1 MANNVDTATLR
12 SRRQA
17 ALAGAAWGC
26 SSRQLTCSSRAAHV
40 SRQLTCSVHAAASD
54 LAPSLA
60 KLRRRSQPDPAGARC
75 CRPVA
80 SVVGVGAAGVA
91 LAWTRAAR
99 FGSDSRPNARLEA
112 LKAAAANGR
121 HCCRSSSA
129 STTSPTTCPRPITP
143 DLTGT
148 SWTPRLVGRMGVGQ
162 GWERKGTLL
171 GLEDGAETMDSAG
184 GEPEAGGS
192 VSGAS
197 CVSCALKL
205 PPGPTPSLSAP
216 LRISLPPPSPPSL
229 LPHVHH
235 ACPHC

>member
-17 ALAGAAWGC
+17 ALASAAWGC

-80 SVVGVGAAGVA
+80 SVVGVGAAGVT

-99 FGSDSRPNARLEA
+99 FGSHSRPNARLEP

-129 STTSPTTCPRPITP
+129 STTSPT
-143 DLTGT
+143 
-148 SWTPRLVGRMGVGQ
+148 
-162 GWERKGTLL
+162 
-171 GLEDGAETMDSAG
+171 TMDSAG

-205 PPGPTPSLSAP
+205 RMPSLNPWRVPRTLIAAP
-216 LRISLPPPSPPSL
+216 P
-229 LPHVHH
+229 
-235 ACPHC
+235 ACPPRAGSRSEWGRACAAEGRLLLLQMPLVPSSTAPSSTSSRSPASPSGWR